1 MSSVIMKCEIQD
13 PERREQGKKQDH
25 SSRFQE
31 SKLGL
36 YKDLVGRISWDTVL
50 KKKYVQ
56 ESSMIAKDHLFQ
68 TQELSIPVFSKSNK
82 SGRRPACMNRELCKH
97 AKKAYLRWKQGKVT
111 QRTIKILSDCAGIG
125 LGKPESTCS

>member
-1 MSSVIMKCEIQD
+1 MKCEIQD

-25 SSRFQE
+25 NSRFQE
-31 SKLGL
+31 SKLAL

-68 TQELSIPVFSKSNK
+68 TQELSIPVFRKSNK
-82 SGRRPACMNRELCKH
+82 SGRRPAWALHAPLQGALQTCK
-97 AKKAYLRWKQGKVT
+97 KGM
-111 QRTIKILSDCAGIG
+111 
-125 LGKPESTCS
+125 PEVEAR